1 MALVLASHDES
12 LHIQQ
17 AEVGDCTETTVTW
30 KGSGATGSFQLFPN
44 QGILQLV
51 ALHRHKPPWT
61 QPKVLTQLSQMPGET
76 LFAIARLSSGRLLV
90 LCPLAT
96 SNSVASLRGS
106 DLGLDNFQL
115 ELHAEATNVPV
126 LLVLECD
133 TDAAK
138 AAFLAARRCCEVSG
152 GRLREEKKLP
162 ELFTR
167 WGWCSWDACGV
178 LVSRRQLEAMSKHR
192 PAWMV
197 LDDGWQEEVKPE
209 QWRRWLHT
217 PQSGFQARPS
227 FGDLK
232 DLAQHLAEASI
243 QLLVWHT
250 LLGYWGGVAPG
261 RGYKV
266 HRALPTWPRGLQ
278 ENCPQE
284 VDVWEGDFSVLD
296 PEDMER
302 FYTDFY
308 EFLASAG
315 VAGVKC
321 DGHFLADDVLLSLQG
336 REAIQAA
343 HLAAA
348 SAHFAEAPVISCMGM
363 TLRSIGEAVLSRV
376 SDDHAYPGVPEDAP
390 AVARHIYHCSV
401 NSLWLAPYL
410 FCDWD
415 DMLKTSEWHG
425 PIHAAARAVAGAP
438 VYASDAAECFDM
450 EVLRPLLVPGTDKV
464 VPCEGS
470 GRPIDRQLF
479 EDDPLST
486 PSPWWIVNST
496 ASGFIAA
503 GFGLHQSEARMTAT
517 IFPHDLRV
525 EKAHACLQVDLHS
538 PGHSAELTDGGWD
551 VQTMHYMGFAVLA
564 LAPIVAFK
572 GTRLAVFGLAGV
584 WNPTGTLCHPPVEA
598 GGGLRLTL
606 RSCASRLV
614 LWCSG
619 RLAAKLNGEA
629 VQLEAGTNSLALT
642 SCEVTLS

>member
-321 DGHFLADDVLLSLQG
+321 DGHFLADVLLSLQG

-415 DMLKTSEWHG
+415 MLKTSEWHG

-479 EDDPLST
+479 EDVRT
-486 PSPWWIVNST
+486 CGVK
-496 ASGFIAA
+496 
-503 GFGLHQSEARMTAT
+503 
-517 IFPHDLRV
+517 
-525 EKAHACLQVDLHS
+525 EK
-538 PGHSAELTDGGWD
+538 
-551 VQTMHYMGFAVLA
+551 
-564 LAPIVAFK
+564 
-572 GTRLAVFGLAGV
+572 
-584 WNPTGTLCHPPVEA
+584 
-598 GGGLRLTL
+598 
-606 RSCASRLV
+606 
-614 LWCSG
+614 
-619 RLAAKLNGEA
+619 
-629 VQLEAGTNSLALT
+629 
-642 SCEVTLS
+642 